1 MHCVQRSISINISLT
16 LLRASSCIV
25 CTGSVTIF
33 PEEAYRNA
41 YVDAL
46 AYSTAMFDEAV
57 RAASAMGAGSGLPV
71 GGSAGEYL
79 LYS

>member
-1 MHCVQRSISINISLT
+1 VHCVQRSISIEHIADS
-16 LLRASSCIV
+16 AACSSGIV

-71 GGSAGEYL
+71 GGSAGE
-79 LYS
+79 

>member
-1 MHCVQRSISINISLT
+1 
-16 LLRASSCIV
+16 
-25 CTGSVTIF
+25 VTIF

>member
-1 MHCVQRSISINISLT
+1 
-16 LLRASSCIV
+16 
-25 CTGSVTIF
+25 VTIF

-46 AYSTAMFDEAV
+46 AYSTAVFDEAV

-71 GGSAGEYL
+71 GGSAGE
-79 LYS
+79 SA